1 MSGQN
6 WRGFLEFIGIVA
18 IVASLGLVAFE
29 LRQNSDLVRAEIH
42 QSRSDAHVAN
52 IMQLADTE
60 FLLPAVDKF
69 IAAGGFNDPSVL
81 DQFTSD
87 ELARIKQWVRAYHQD
102 YDNLFYQYQ
111 QGYLDEEFYRY
122 RVETAIILFAPLWK
136 KLGTSE
142 GGDRRPSF
150 DAEIQRIMSENQ

>member
-1 MSGQN
+1 MNPDSVSRWLTLIAKLGVV
-6 WRGFLEFIGIVA
+6 IGLI
-18 IVASLGLVAFE
+18 LLLVE
-29 LRQNSDLVRAEIH
+29 LRQNNDLVRAEIH
-42 QSRSDAHVAN
+42 QARSDAHVTN

-60 FLLPAVDKF
+60 FLLPVIDKF
-69 IAAGGFNDPSVL
+69 ITAGGFYDPSVL
-81 DQFTSD
+81 DQFASD
-87 ELARIKQWVRAYHQD
+87 ELARIKQWARAYHQD

-111 QGYLDEEFYRY
+111 RGYLDEEFYRY
-122 RVETAIILFAPLWK
+122 RVEAGIILLAPLWK

>member
-1 MSGQN
+1 MNPDSVSRWLTLTANLGVV
-6 WRGFLEFIGIVA
+6 I
-18 IVASLGLVAFE
+18 GLVLLLVE

-42 QSRSDAHVAN
+42 QARSDAHVAN

-60 FLLPAVDKF
+60 FLLPVVDKF
-69 IAAGGFNDPSVL
+69 ITAGGFYDPSVL
-81 DQFTSD
+81 DQFASD
-87 ELARIKQWVRAYHQD
+87 ELARIKQWARAYHQD
-102 YDNLFYQYQ
+102 YDNLFFQYQ
-111 QGYLDEEFYRY
+111 QGYLAEEFYRY
-122 RVETAIILFAPLWK
+122 RVEAAIILFAPVWK